1 MHGRG
6 SQASA
11 PASDAAGRGDAGGT
25 PQIARPCRVVPRGE
39 SRIGPTRA
47 DVAKIGADAAEI
59 GADAAEIG
67 PTRSVSAGIGW
78 IGRNGPIWAKIQKK
92 KKKKKVQNA
101 PFDLT

>member
-25 PQIARPCRVVPRGE
+25 LQTARPCRVVPRGK
-39 SRIGPTRA
+39 SRIGPTRLKSA
-47 DVAKIGADAAEI
+47 
-59 GADAAEIG
+59 
-67 PTRSVSAGIGW
+67 PTRSVSAIS
-78 IGRNGPIWAKIQKK
+78 AKTAESGLNS

>member
-11 PASDAAGRGDAGGT
+11 PVSDPAGRGDAGGM
-25 PQIARPCRVVPRGE
+25 PQTARPCRVVPRGD
-39 SRIGPTRA
+39 SRIGP
-47 DVAKIGADAAEI
+47 AEI
-59 GADAAEIG
+59 GADVAQIG
-67 PTRSVSAGIGW
+67 PTRSVSAYIGLN
-78 IGRNGPIWAKIQKK
+78 GRVRPKLKK